1 MPFHVELRSPLH
13 RARLLNVDEAELR
26 KQVLDFWVA
35 GLPFKFRG
43 EDWAPRESRLTILEG
58 PEIGPDATA
67 DDGGWQQAL
76 RGADDV
82 TRRMLEAAEA
92 GAPARMAVVVE
103 ADSVE
108 TALRDLRSG
117 RAPQQI
123 SWAEAAARISGQDPD
138 VTAVILVVKRP
149 EIGWPEL

>member
-1 MPFHVELRSPLH
+1 MPFHIEIRSPLH

-26 KQVLDFWVA
+26 EQVLDFWVA

-58 PEIGPDATA
+58 AEIDLEARN
-67 DDGGWQQAL
+67 DDVGWQQAL
-76 RGADDV
+76 RAADDV
-82 TRRMLEAAEA
+82 TRKMLEAAEA
-92 GAPARMAVVVE
+92 SAPSRIAVVIE

-117 RAPQQI
+117 RPPEQI
-123 SWAEAAARISGQDPD
+123 SWAAAAERIASQDPD
-138 VTAVILVVKRP
+138 VTALILVVKRP
-149 EIGWPEL
+149 EIGWPDL

>member
-13 RARLLNVDEAELR
+13 RARLLNVDETELR
-26 KQVLDFWVA
+26 KQVLDFWIA
-35 GLPFKFRG
+35 GLPFKFKGR
-43 EDWAPRESRLTILEG
+43 DWAPRESRLTILDG
-58 PEIGPDATA
+58 PEIAPGAEG
-67 DDGGWQQAL
+67 GGWQQAL
-76 RGADDV
+76 RSAEDV
-82 TRRMLEAAEA
+82 TRGMLEAAEA
-92 GAPARMAVVVE
+92 SAPARMAVVVE

-123 SWAEAAARISGQDPD
+123 SWAEAAARISNQDPD